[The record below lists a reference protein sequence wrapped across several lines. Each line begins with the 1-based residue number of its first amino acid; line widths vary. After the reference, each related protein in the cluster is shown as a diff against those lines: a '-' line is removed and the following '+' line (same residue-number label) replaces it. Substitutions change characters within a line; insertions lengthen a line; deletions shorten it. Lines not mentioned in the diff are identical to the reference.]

1 MEWIETIYDSC
12 FCRLSQLEL
21 INLSSGPKKLFC
33 FLIMTLNI
41 PLSFFEMLLFI
52 FDHEMLVQQFK
63 AGRSRNCICMFFV
76 QRNSYSRAFVPV
88 QMGVGVSTILV
99 QKKGTAYCFTVL
111 LYFKRQQQ
119 KTTET
124 KNNDDNI
131 NNNYRNEKCTITQI
145 ILAA

>member
-1 MEWIETIYDSC
+1 
-12 FCRLSQLEL
+12 
-21 INLSSGPKKLFC
+21 
-33 FLIMTLNI
+33 MTLNI

-99 QKKGTAYCFTVL
+99 QKKKRYSL
-111 LYFKRQQQ
+111 LFYRSSVFQTTTTKKQQ
-119 KTTET
+119 KHKTMTTTLTTTTEM
-124 KNNDDNI
+124 KNA
-131 NNNYRNEKCTITQI
+131 Q
-145 ILAA
+145 

>member
-1 MEWIETIYDSC
+1 
-12 FCRLSQLEL
+12 
-21 INLSSGPKKLFC
+21 
-33 FLIMTLNI
+33 MTLNI

-99 QKKGTAYCFTVL
+99 QKKKVQLTVL
-111 LYFKRQQQ
+111 PFFCISNDNNKKQQ
-119 KTTET
+119 KQKTMTTTLTTTTEM
-124 KNNDDNI
+124 KNAQA
-131 NNNYRNEKCTITQI
+131 QI

>member
-1 MEWIETIYDSC
+1 
-12 FCRLSQLEL
+12 
-21 INLSSGPKKLFC
+21 
-33 FLIMTLNI
+33 MTLNV

-99 QKKGTAYCFTVL
+99 QKKKRYSL
-111 LYFKRQQQ
+111 LFYRSSVFQ
-119 KTTET
+119 TTTT
-124 KNNDDNI
+124 KNNKNK
-131 NNNYRNEKCTITQI
+131 NK
-145 ILAA
+145 

>member
-88 QMGVGVSTILV
+88 QMGVSTIPI
-99 QKKGTAYCFTVL
+99 QKKKVQLTVL
-111 LYFKRQQQ
+111 PFFCISNDNNKKQQ
-119 KTTET
+119 KQKTMTTTLTTTTEM
-124 KNNDDNI
+124 KNA
-131 NNNYRNEKCTITQI
+131 Q
-145 ILAA
+145 

>member
-88 QMGVGVSTILV
+88 QMGVGMSTIPV
-99 QKKGTAYCFTVL
+99 
-111 LYFKRQQQ
+111 QQQ
-119 KTTET
+119 KVQLTVLPFFCISNDNNKKQQKQKTMTTTLTTTTEM
-124 KNNDDNI
+124 KNA
-131 NNNYRNEKCTITQI
+131 Q
-145 ILAA
+145 

>member
-1 MEWIETIYDSC
+1 MNFFFSLVCAANIEWIETIYNSF

-21 INLSSGPKKLFC
+21 INVSSGPKKLFC
-33 FLIMTLNI
+33 FFIMTLNI

-88 QMGVGVSTILV
+88 QMGVGVSTIPV
-99 QKKGTAYCFTVL
+99 
-111 LYFKRQQQ
+111 QQQ
-119 KTTET
+119 KVQLTVLPFFCIQTTT
-124 KNNDDNI
+124 IKNNKNKKQW
-131 NNNYRNEKCTITQI
+131 RQH
-145 ILAA
+145 